1 MLVHIGDECM
11 NVHLLYI
18 ILYVVEVFDH
28 IANNVIKPIK
38 FDRTIQKYSCDPLAL
53 LLQGTISYIST
64 KTKQSRPNSP
74 NYYTNITI
82 ISERMNG

>member
-1 MLVHIGDECM
+1 MSVHIGDECM

-38 FDRTIQKYSCDPLAL
+38 FNGSEGVLFHKDTVHFANVNKSTDCRISIEFNILA
-53 LLQGTISYIST
+53 
-64 KTKQSRPNSP
+64 K
-74 NYYTNITI
+74 
-82 ISERMNG
+82 